1 MEDKSCRVISI
12 QDAIDAGAP
21 ADGNLASNLFSHGS
35 LEVEWYAPVA
45 EDRQTPHTRDEI
57 YVIARGS
64 GEFFDGK
71 TSRSAVPGTCIF
83 VPAGATHRFENFSDD
98 FATWV
103 FFYGPE
109 GEETP

>member
-1 MEDKSCRVISI
+1 MRQWPRIDKL
-12 QDAIDAGAP
+12 P
-21 ADGNLASNLFSHGS
+21 M
-35 LEVEWYAPVA
+35 
-45 EDRQTPHTRDEI
+45 RDEI

-109 GEETP
+109 DGETP